1 MAESYQNEDTEWE
14 DINSKQDDDITWET
28 AAPKNISVVDDD
40 SGNLYSVP
48 VTFDEQDIRFAIA
61 TQENKEPKE
70 NFFGKLKATAHN
82 TWNAIDAIGY
92 GIEDVFKNFDR
103 GLIGFTGDMADTYLG
118 YGRKN
123 LMKDIDEL
131 ENYNP
136 EEHHDKQLSLNARE
150 ALLSDLSDEKRQEMI
165 QKRRQAIEKINN
177 TRAKWKNN
185 FNNLKNSIKDEK
197 QMSSTDT
204 FVEGLGSGAGSM
216 AVSAGALMATKN
228 PQVAAGILA
237 AGFGTMRNVEV
248 FDKAIDAGHDY
259 KTADTYGT
267 IAGTIEG
274 GIELALEPLYY
285 SFANWRPVKKITKN
299 VIETT
304 LQKMSTSKIGSS
316 AATKIINHEKSI
328 LKQSAKSFL
337 TEGTEEAL
345 QDAGGMAF
353 ENYVG
358 LESYSMEEMLGQAF
372 SSFTIGGTVGFA
384 GAVAGTSSY
393 NAKVRADNK
402 RIREVV
408 SKYYPEMDT
417 EEVAATASAL
427 QGIFYQEENKYL
439 DEFNK
444 LLDKENDP
452 DTIPSGIGK
461 ENITAQTR
469 ELLKNKYGMTDEQ
482 IDKTCEIAELSID
495 LRNQFNEA
503 YNDFYEQMVKAGA
516 KPQAAEQASR
526 IVAARASTVAMNEK
540 TSVNEVLKRWGLRF
554 AESDTGA
561 LNWQEDQDTRK
572 NKKQN
577 RQEISELV
585 EQLKN
590 RTNKTRKDNRT
601 SLIQFLKKKGGL
613 QDVGGDL
620 KNMDAGKS
628 AIGLINKNGLSLDDA
643 TQMAWENGYLQSNE
657 RPEINALLDAVDTEL
672 RGTKIYSAL
681 DSNEKA
687 ENNNA
692 LDSWEQAFNE
702 ADVDI
707 YKDDIDTIQTK
718 LDAYQAKNKEAVNS
732 QKLISSEADEERLA
746 MMEENGLSRNQ
757 ALEQLSL
764 QKDNRTETEIL
775 LDDSIPF
782 YQDDLDIADKI
793 RKIDAERLAFE
804 RKDIN
809 PELVGRENE
818 VVKAVEINR
827 FFADRKASKE
837 ISLDDVLAEIDKS
850 VSKNENGVRVLKNNT
865 TGENVTLSNASIGK
879 MFDTTR
885 SRKDNNMGGIL
896 GKECIANIADIFN
909 SAILVKT
916 HNDAKH
922 GTKNKI
928 RRYANAIQS
937 DGENFIVKITV
948 KEMANNRK
956 ELTDI
961 EIENNNGKDL
971 SAYDLKVGRKNTIVD
986 ALGNLTTDKS
996 VVSDGNNININDL
1009 IDFVN
1014 TYTDEK
1020 IKIDG
1025 VDRFATNS
1033 IGKRIAKTQ
1042 EGLRAFYEWFG
1053 DSKVVDADGKP
1064 LVLYHGGKKGIK
1076 SFSNKY
1082 ALDENM
1088 FFFTSNEGLAEEYR
1102 TYNESNY
1109 NNTEVYPVYLR
1120 IKKPLKLTEK
1130 SDLST
1135 LAEIKHP
1142 DNQNLRKEWLDNE
1155 LAHFEHYVSKPR
1167 DVAWY
1172 MGELAL
1178 RNREEIKA
1186 FADKNGYDGI
1196 FDFEPT
1202 TRGAFSDNYKGY
1214 IAFAPNQIK
1223 SVYNRGSFSQKNND
1237 IYYQTEKE
1245 KTVNDN
1251 INSKDEQL
1259 TTRENGPQIAPD
1271 DTLVDVVTIPDDAVP
1286 DFKTRADLRKW
1297 LIGKFEEIGTVTI
1310 AATNEQ
1316 VDFNKT
1322 AAQRAIKNARERR
1335 NNIAYPEIKKVVSG
1349 AQYSGF
1355 RAADDRHPNVK
1366 GQDIYHSGVI
1376 YKGVPYSVEFYV
1388 DVPLSQ
1394 GGHNFAGNKI
1404 RQIKIAPTETRVTS
1418 ENQNR
1423 PANNPSGAIH
1433 KMSIAVLRGKVN
1445 PAKYNNSDNSLSQDG
1460 KSGHRGQ
1467 YDAANRI
1474 ITLFSTADPS
1484 TIIHETAHFFL
1495 DDMRRFSYNK
1505 ETSNE
1510 LAAIYRYVGSLDGN
1524 ISREQHEY
1532 FARSFEAYLM
1542 EGKAPNQLLRR
1553 AFVKFKNWLSFIY
1566 GNIKKLDVDL
1576 DNNIRKTFDEMLGGK
1591 KLDFAMQMSSQ
1602 NMLVNAKSGYI
1613 PQNVINKAMALL
1625 DSGKM
1630 SKTDM
1635 NTMIE
1640 KIKNH
1645 ELRRTDVR
1653 KYLEPFSKSNNINH
1667 ENISESEKRFMRQ
1680 QLENGNVTPKMIR
1693 KKIDRL
1699 LEWSKPRSVNGKLVG
1714 RFTDIKV
1721 NRFFDHIRET
1731 FALSKEEAQAK
1742 INENMQI
1749 IDNITKGEETGN
1761 IAELVWNNKLL
1772 SFPAGKANIS
1782 LQAEVY
1788 SAISDS
1794 YNAGRLVNAVTGEV
1808 KKAYRQRLI
1817 NEAIATLDQGKGQNW
1832 RKSSS
1837 KTVQAIRR
1845 FGISNFSWNGIL
1857 DILSMFDKT
1866 SLSNQSKLN
1875 KRLSIFEEEKKMRV
1889 GIFNDGEIVSKLV
1902 GDALSANKNNTISVS
1917 RYVNN
1922 ELPKKFQIDWGI
1934 NSKTF
1939 TKDELLDI
1947 WMKAQDPDTMDIML
1961 HDDVLQFNE
1970 GFLRKVDEL
1979 LTEDDIAVANALF
1992 KFYEQDYNKIN
2003 DFYEQH
2009 YGISLGRSEYYSP
2022 RSMDRSGINVSTGDL
2037 RSYAGLSAIKQRK
2050 AKGGQIKPKGA
2061 FAVLQNHINNVNH
2074 YINFSEKLQDI
2085 NVVLGDPEVKNRI
2098 RNLFGEEMN
2107 KKIAYEVSRFANND
2121 KQFTDGVG
2129 KIMSKLR
2136 ANYAVS
2142 VLALKPALA
2151 IKQLT
2156 SFPAYWENISTAEFL
2171 AGLADFAAHP
2181 DEAIKTLAASDYMK
2195 TRGVNIIKD
2204 LEVVSTLD
2212 MFKNLGKGIKLRD
2225 WLMLNIQLGDRGAIY
2240 LGGWALYKSVL
2251 KKTGSKEKA
2260 MAEFERVTNETQ
2272 QSSYMNEQ
2280 SKWQSNQFLNWFTMF
2295 QSSQNQYLRK
2305 ELTALRGL
2313 VTGRMPKGQ
2322 VFKTLFI
2329 YHFLLPMFFQAVADG
2344 FRWDK
2349 DAQLRA
2355 GLLGSLNG
2363 VFVLG
2368 KVMERLIDWGITQ
2381 KLNYKL
2387 GIRELLPPISVFE
2400 DMGRFLNDSVKF
2412 AEDDIDLEDYVDA
2425 LKRLAK
2431 TTGEMSG
2438 LPIKYPMDVISSSGD
2453 YAENK
2458 EYGKLGLLMLG
2469 WSPYALRDFDED

>member
-150 ALLSDLSDEKRQEMI
+150 ALFSDLSDEKRQEMI
-165 QKRRQAIEKINN
+165 QKRRRAIEKINN

-452 DTIPSGIGK
+452 DTMPSGIGK

-746 MMEENGLSRNQ
+746 LMEENGLSRNQ

-782 YQDDLDIADKI
+782 YQED
-793 RKIDAERLAFE
+793 
-804 RKDIN
+804 
-809 PELVGRENE
+809 
-818 VVKAVEINR
+818 VEIAQKIEKLFKPTR
-827 FFADRKASKE
+827 IE
-837 ISLDDVLAEIDKS
+837 
-850 VSKNENGVRVLKNNT
+850 KNNYISD
-865 TGENVTLSNASIGK
+865 L
-879 MFDTTR
+879 
-885 SRKDNNMGGIL
+885 
-896 GKECIANIADIFN
+896 
-909 SAILVKT
+909 
-916 HNDAKH
+916 
-922 GTKNKI
+922 
-928 RRYANAIQS
+928 RYAEQSAGNEKKLIRLGELPAVYKAIGIPVANVNTNKKTVIK
-937 DGENFIVKITV
+937 DAVKKHAVPMNVVETLL
-948 KEMANNRK
+948 
-956 ELTDI
+956 ELYADPIMVFKALDNSTNKNSYVAVLD
-961 EIENNNGKDL
+961 
-971 SAYDLKVGRKNTIVD
+971 AYDK
-986 ALGNLTTDKS
+986 
-996 VVSDGNNININDL
+996 
-1009 IDFVN
+1009 
-1014 TYTDEK
+1014 
-1020 IKIDG
+1020 
-1025 VDRFATNS
+1025 
-1033 IGKRIAKTQ
+1033 
-1042 EGLRAFYEWFG
+1042 
-1053 DSKVVDADGKP
+1053 DGKQ
-1064 LVLYHGGKKGIK
+1064 
-1076 SFSNKY
+1076 
-1082 ALDENM
+1082 M
-1088 FFFTSNEGLAEEYR
+1088 
-1102 TYNESNY
+1102 
-1109 NNTEVYPVYLR
+1109 
-1120 IKKPLKLTEK
+1120 
-1130 SDLST
+1130 
-1135 LAEIKHP
+1135 
-1142 DNQNLRKEWLDNE
+1142 
-1155 LAHFEHYVSKPR
+1155 
-1167 DVAWY
+1167 
-1172 MGELAL
+1172 
-1178 RNREEIKA
+1178 
-1186 FADKNGYDGI
+1186 
-1196 FDFEPT
+1196 
-1202 TRGAFSDNYKGY
+1202 
-1214 IAFAPNQIK
+1214 
-1223 SVYNRGSFSQKNND
+1223 
-1237 IYYQTEKE
+1237 
-1245 KTVNDN
+1245 
-1251 INSKDEQL
+1251 
-1259 TTRENGPQIAPD
+1259 
-1271 DTLVDVVTIPDDAVP
+1271 
-1286 DFKTRADLRKW
+1286 
-1297 LIGKFEEIGTVTI
+1297 I
-1310 AATNEQ
+1310 AAISPTNR
-1316 VDFNKT
+1316 DSGYHMIT
-1322 AAQRAIKNARERR
+1322 SYYGR
-1335 NNIAYPEIKKVVSG
+1335 NNIENMIETAFIEKKVKYIRNKKNSLLTG
-1349 AQYSGF
+1349 HNAY
-1355 RAADDRHPNVK
+1355 
-1366 GQDIYHSGVI
+1366 
-1376 YKGVPYSVEFYV
+1376 
-1388 DVPLSQ
+1388 LSQ
-1394 GGHNFAGNKI
+1394 ADNNILQKEDIVNKSFY
-1404 RQIKIAPTETRVTS
+1404 QL
-1418 ENQNR
+1418 Q
-1423 PANNPSGAIH
+1423 
-1433 KMSIAVLRGKVN
+1433 
-1445 PAKYNNSDNSLSQDG
+1445 AKYNNSLSQDG

-1495 DDMRRFSYNK
+1495 DDMRQFSYNK

-1510 LAAIYRYVGSLDGN
+1510 LTAIYRYVGSLDGN

-1553 AFVKFKNWLSFIY
+1553 AFVKFKNWLSFVY

-1602 NMLVNAKSGYI
+1602 NMLANAKSGYI

-1645 ELRRTDVR
+1645 ELKRTDVR

-1667 ENISESEKRFMRQ
+1667 ENISESEKMFMRQ

-1693 KKIDRL
+1693 KKIERL

-1749 IDNITKGEETGN
+1749 IDSITKGEETGN

-1875 KRLSIFEEEKKMRV
+1875 KRLNIFEEEKKMRV

-2156 SFPAYWENISTAEFL
+2156 SFPAYWENISTTEFL

-2240 LGGWALYKSVL
+2240 LGGWALYKAVL

-2438 LPIKYPMDVISSSGD
+2438 LPIKYLMDVISSSGD